1 MSADALAEAKR
12 RLPLP
17 ELMARLG
24 DGELAKPSAKCPFHE
39 DGSASFGI
47 FPSSTSGDWLF
58 KCHAGC
64 GSGDEV
70 AYLSKRR
77 GLAVGEAIR
86 EFKDMAGVPSASTA
100 APPPPRQQAA
110 PRPPFD
116 WQACLSAFTLA
127 DAQRLSGWRGYSL
140 AFVQWLHAQGH
151 VGIFGGQVAFPVHAD
166 GQVVGCH
173 FKHLDGSWRYAPK
186 GNRTTALTF
195 GDVDKAGFVLA
206 FESQWDA
213 LAIMERLGW
222 HTAAGVPDAAVFITR
237 GAENGRLAKGRFAPD
252 ATCLAFKQND
262 VAKEG
267 RAVTPADK
275 WLAELA
281 AAAGCRVLNVATP
294 AAHKDANDWTLAGA
308 TKAAIEAAWL
318 AAKPVETPA
327 PDAAKPLPSKA
338 GVDFDKITADARG
351 AILGVL
357 TDANCKGSA
366 RNRIVAKLVVEN
378 LCRVGRLYFHA
389 ERKDFDSAMFFDAHA
404 KRLLRIGS
412 NSFAAWLSDWL
423 GINRADALFKAA
435 FCEVETAAL
444 AGTQTTGILPE
455 AYWTARPGAL
465 YLSNGDGSVAKVTA
479 DGVAMVD
486 NGTDGVL
493 FASGRT
499 LAPWT
504 LTAPR
509 DSFETCRLFSGAHCS
524 ASHGKLLLQLWLY
537 SIATN
542 PASKPPL
549 CLPGPIRS
557 GKTRTVK
564 GFAELLGVPFIAHK
578 ADEKGEKD
586 FWVSADNGGLLCLD
600 NADTHI
606 KWLADVLASAAT
618 DGCSDRRKL
627 WTDAENVTLRS
638 RAWLAVTSAN
648 PTFGSDSGLAD
659 RLLVARMERRDD
671 EDTDD
676 AVLSAEIAANRDAG
690 LSHILHVLRA
700 ALADTAPTPPKLN
713 ARHPDFAAF
722 AVRIGRALGRE
733 TEAVAALQAA
743 ESDKSSFCL
752 ENDSVA
758 PAVLGF
764 VRHVGEFDGSAADL
778 LPLLR
783 QHDPELPENLSP
795 RGLGKRLSNLLPHLA
810 HVLAVAKRH
819 ETRSGMVF
827 QFQTAGLRV

>member
-47 FPSSTSGDWLF
+47 FQAESGDWLW
-58 KCHAGC
+58 KCHSGC
-64 GSGDEV
+64 GSGDAI

-77 GLAVGEAIR
+77 GLAVGVAIR
-86 EFKDMAGVPSASTA
+86 EFKDMAGVPSAPTA

-116 WQACLSAFTLA
+116 WQACLTAFTLA
-127 DAQRLSGWRGYSL
+127 EAQRLSGWRGYSL
-140 AFVQWLHAQGH
+140 DFVQWLHAQGH
-151 VGIFGGQVAFPVHAD
+151 VGIYGGQVAFPVHAD

-186 GNRTTALTF
+186 GNRAAALTF

-213 LAIMERLGW
+213 LAIMDKLGW
-222 HTAAGVPDAAVFITR
+222 HTAAGVPDAAVFVTR

-252 ATCLAFKQND
+252 AACLAFKQND
-262 VAKEG
+262 APREG
-267 RAVTPADK
+267 RAVPAADR

-294 AAHKDANDWTLAGA
+294 AAHKDANDWTRAGA
-308 TKAAIEAAWL
+308 TKAEIESAWL
-318 AAKPVETPA
+318 NAKPVATPAPAAAKPP
-327 PDAAKPLPSKA
+327 PSKA
-338 GVDFDKITADARG
+338 GVDFDRITADARG
-351 AILGVL
+351 SILGVL

-366 RNRIVAKLVVEN
+366 RNRIVARLVVEN

-423 GINRADALFKAA
+423 HINRADPLFKAA

-444 AGTQTTGILPE
+444 AGAHTTGILPE

-493 FASGRT
+493 FAAGRT

-504 LTAPR
+504 LTTPR
-509 DSFETCRLFSGAHCS
+509 DPFETCRLFSGAHCS
-524 ASHGKLLLQLWLY
+524 AAHGKDLLRLWLY
-537 SIATN
+537 SIPTN

-549 CLPGPIRS
+549 CLPGTVGS

-564 GFAELLGVPFIAHK
+564 GFAELLGVPFVAHK
-578 ADEKGEKD
+578 PDEFGEDD
-586 FWVSADNGGLLCLD
+586 FWPAGDNGGLLCLD
-600 NADTHI
+600 NCDTHN
-606 KWLADVLASAAT
+606 KWLPDALASAAT
-618 DGCSDRRKL
+618 DGCSQRRRL
-627 WTDAENVTLRS
+627 YTNSEVVTLRA

-648 PTFGSDSGLAD
+648 PTFAADSGLAD

-676 AVLSAEIAANRDAG
+676 AALSAEIAANRNAG
-690 LSHILHVLRA
+690 LSHIVQTLRA

-722 AVRIGRALGRE
+722 AVKIGRALGRE
-733 TEAVAALQAA
+733 AEAVVALQTA
-743 ESDKSSFCL
+743 EADKSSFCL

-758 PAVLGF
+758 PAVLGY
-764 VRHVGEFDGSAADL
+764 VRHVGEFDGSAAVL

-795 RGLGKRLSNLLPHLA
+795 RGLGKRLSNLIPHLA
-810 HVLAVAKRH
+810 RVFAVAKCH
-819 ETRSGMVF
+819 EGRCSKVF
-827 QFQTAGLRV
+827 EFKSAGLQV